1 MQFGRCYNT
10 YIKGTGDE
18 KNRVR
23 RHCMLPACFNVFSI
37 AHKGTRSRIDE
48 RRKNDEKRFWMFFAI
63 MLLSIA
69 MAFPAMAFAQNGSES
84 SYTVTYTD
92 PSGSFTD
99 QAYQVERCV

>member
-1 MQFGRCYNT
+1 MFFPSPT
-10 YIKGTGDE
+10 KEPVPVLMKGE
-18 KNRVR
+18 K
-23 RHCMLPACFNVFSI
+23 MM
-37 AHKGTRSRIDE
+37 K
-48 RRKNDEKRFWMFFAI
+48 KRFWMFFAI

-99 QAYQVERCV
+99 QVY